1 MPLWKR
7 GRIIDKRY
15 FEKVGRD
22 DVARDIKKILR
33 MSSSAILV
41 NEVIDNDFMSSPL
54 AQFF

>member
-7 GRIIDKRY
+7 GRIIDKCY
-15 FEKVGRD
+15 FEKVGKD